1 MDTKSILDNFKRRL
15 NEDQSDR
22 KKKRR
27 VALIIDDSE
36 INREILSFYLQEEG
50 YETFFAVN
58 GREGIEKFNTI
69 RPSITFLDI
78 VMPRT
83 SGLDA
88 LVEIKGADP
97 EAIVIMVSSYV
108 SKQNIQKAKSSGA
121 DWFLMKPFTK
131 EKLFEVINRFEK
143 QINWND

>member
-1 MDTKSILDNFKRRL
+1 MDTKSIIDNFKRRL
-15 NEDQSDR
+15 NEDNST

-58 GREGIEKFNTI
+58 GREGVEKFNMI
-69 RPSITFLDI
+69 KPSITFLDI

-88 LVEIKGADP
+88 LVEIKQAVPD
-97 EAIVIMVSSYV
+97 AIVIMVSSYV
-108 SKQNIQKAKSSGA
+108 SKQNIQKAKTNGA

-131 EKLFEVINRFEK
+131 EKLFEVISRFEK
-143 QINWND
+143 KISWND

>member
-1 MDTKSILDNFKRRL
+1 MDTKSIIDNFKRRL
-15 NEDQSDR
+15 NEDQST

-58 GREGIEKFNTI
+58 GREGVEKFNMI
-69 RPSITFLDI
+69 KPSITFLDI

-88 LVEIKGADP
+88 LVEIKQADSD
-97 EAIVIMVSSYV
+97 AIVIMVSSYV
-108 SKQNIQKAKSSGA
+108 SKQNIQKAKANGA

-143 QINWND
+143 QISWND

>member
-1 MDTKSILDNFKRRL
+1 MDTKSIIDNFKRRL
-15 NEDQSDR
+15 NEDNST
-22 KKKRR
+22 KKKRP

-58 GREGIEKFNTI
+58 GREGVEKFNMI
-69 RPSITFLDI
+69 KPSITFLDI

-88 LVEIKGADP
+88 LVEIKQADP
-97 EAIVIMVSSYV
+97 DAIVIMVSSYV
-108 SKQNIQKAKSSGA
+108 SKQNIQKAKANGA

-131 EKLFEVINRFEK
+131 EKLFEVISRFEK
-143 QINWND
+143 QISWND